1 MAKAAGV
8 TTIPTQQQQEFIK
21 LCAKG
26 ITPYKAAQEIYGPT
40 HGAKGRELAET
51 PHIRREIHRLYAQAA
66 GRHQMTRTKV
76 IDGFKRAA
84 EMAEVMSDPN
94 GMVAAWREIGKM
106 LGYYA
111 VETKKVELS
120 VNGEIGVRKL
130 TTLSDEDLL
139 KLAAGQTLE
148 GEFAQL
154 VGEGADEPLSN
165 SDLDE
170 IEAL

>member
-1 MAKAAGV
+1 
-8 TTIPTQQQQEFIK
+8 
-21 LCAKG
+21 
-26 ITPYKAAQEIYGPT
+26 
-40 HGAKGRELAET
+40 
-51 PHIRREIHRLYAQAA
+51 
-66 GRHQMTRTKV
+66 
-76 IDGFKRAA
+76 
-84 EMAEVMSDPN
+84 
-94 GMVAAWREIGKM
+94 M